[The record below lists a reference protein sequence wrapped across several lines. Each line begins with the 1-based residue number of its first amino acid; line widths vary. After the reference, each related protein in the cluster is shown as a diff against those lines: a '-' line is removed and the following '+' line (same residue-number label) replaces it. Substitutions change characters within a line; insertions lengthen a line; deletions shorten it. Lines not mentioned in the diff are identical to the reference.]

1 MRNATRETD
10 SAVPDGRRGEKPKFT
25 PAGVPSIVDDF
36 FTKADQLGIPVLGQ
50 IVTAPVFGSGGALI
64 TTPRLRAVRP
74 CLVRAGRRHA
84 DAAGQPVPV
93 TGGDPGGLLRLSGA
107 GTFLRQL
114 RHEGFQRGAGPE
126 GMQRVEG

>member
-1 MRNATRETD
+1 M
-10 SAVPDGRRGEKPKFT
+10 PDGRRGEKPKFT